1 MRDVPPRLGRGLAAL
16 LGDSHA
22 GDAASSSSTGAV
34 AVAALAPSPFQP
46 RAPID
51 DGELNELV
59 ASIRRQGVLQPILV
73 RPNAAA
79 PGHYQIIAGERRWR
93 AAKLAGLAT
102 VPCFIRDM
110 PDTDASAAALVEN
123 LQRKDLN
130 PIEEAEGF
138 RRLIEDFG
146 LTQEELG
153 SAIGKSRSHVA
164 NLLRLLGLPPKVIDY
179 VRAGTLTAGHA
190 RAALACPDPV
200 AAADR
205 MVSGG
210 LSVRQAEALALPR
223 PRLDRASAAPSGNS
237 TVEDGAAN
245 LRAVEA
251 DLSEQLGLAVAIS
264 FNGRGGAI
272 TLRYQTLD
280 QLDYVI
286 ARLSRS

>member
-16 LGDSHA
+16 LGDGRT

-237 TVEDGAAN
+237 TLEDGAAN

>member
-1 MRDVPPRLGRGLAAL
+1 M
-16 LGDSHA
+16 
-22 GDAASSSSTGAV
+22 
-34 AVAALAPSPFQP
+34 
-46 RAPID
+46 
-51 DGELNELV
+51 
-59 ASIRRQGVLQPILV
+59 

-223 PRLDRASAAPSGNS
+223 PRLDRASAEPSGNS
-237 TVEDGAAN
+237 TLEDGVAN